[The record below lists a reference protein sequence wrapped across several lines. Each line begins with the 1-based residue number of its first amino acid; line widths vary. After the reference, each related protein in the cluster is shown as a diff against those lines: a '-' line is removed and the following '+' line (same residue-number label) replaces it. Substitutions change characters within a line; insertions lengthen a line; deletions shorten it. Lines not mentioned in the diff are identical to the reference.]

1 MSIQEKIDNAKPT
14 TWPADGIPKWRVRLI
29 VFFAKLKA
37 RLKKRKQ
44 TCFVYCPRCKNEL
57 VSSNSFV
64 EDKDGIVKYKCDKC
78 GNVSFW
84 DFAYYPVPYLR
95 TCASDCEHF
104 AIEDT
109 YYGCTRKGACDPD
122 SMVEF
127 KQRWWKVKCEEETNE
142 Y

>member
-1 MSIQEKIDNAKPT
+1 MDIREILLVFVSFCTIAYIIAAFYMAFVKSKP
-14 TWPADGIPKWRVRLI
+14 
-29 VFFAKLKA
+29 
-37 RLKKRKQ
+37 KQ
-44 TCFVYCPRCKNEL
+44 TCFVYCPKCQNEL

-84 DFAYYPVPYLR
+84 DFTHFPVPYLR

-109 YYGCTRKGACDPD
+109 YYGCTRKGTCDPD
-122 SMVEF
+122 TMVEF
-127 KQRWWKVKCEEETNE
+127 KQRWWEVKCEEETNVKTE
-142 Y
+142 